1 MTRCLSKS
9 LGAALLLTCPLLATS
24 LSAQAATLDIGI
36 YGEPASLDAA
46 RVTGAVYDND
56 VLGDLFEGL
65 VTLAPDGDYQPGVA
79 KSWSVSDDGLTWT
92 FTLRNDAR
100 WSDGAPVTA
109 EDFVLAFQRALDP
122 AIASVYA
129 NLLYPIKNAAA
140 INRGDAEVASLGAR
154 AVNDHQL
161 EVSLDQPTAYL
172 PTLMAHIIA
181 APVPAH
187 LVRKYGNDWTQIS
200 HIATNGAFMPS
211 RWVSHDH
218 IEAVKNPQFHDA
230 ASVTL
235 DGVNY
240 YLVEDLNTGL
250 SRFRSGD
257 LDVMR
262 DFDASRYQWLK
273 ENLSSS
279 VHLHNQLSTY
289 YYALNN
295 RDGHPTSDVRV
306 REALNLALRRDIITQ
321 KVLQGAANP
330 TSSLVPAGTA
340 HYDVQTMPGMEAPID
355 ARLKKAKTLLKD
367 AGYGPEHPL
376 KLRLRFNSR
385 DDHRRIAVAAAAMWK
400 PLGIDIEMV
409 NAEAN
414 VHYAEIARGDF
425 DIARASWVADFDDA
439 SNFLGILASGN
450 VKNYGG
456 YHSDEFD
463 QLLTQAAAQPDQ
475 NKRQQLLEQ
484 AEHHA
489 LGDYAMAPIYADAAR
504 NLVNPDMTGWEDN
517 AINRHLS
524 RWISLDQ

>member
-1 MTRCLSKS
+1 MKRLVSGCMA
-9 LGAALLLTCPLLATS
+9 AALVWSLPLTVH
-24 LSAQAATLDIGI
+24 AATLDIGI

-79 KSWSVSDDGLTWT
+79 TDWSVSDDGLTWT
-92 FTLRNDAR
+92 FNLREDAR
-100 WSDGAPVTA
+100 WSDGEPVTA

-122 AIASVYA
+122 SIASIYA
-129 NLLYPIKNAAA
+129 NLLYPLDNAAA
-140 INRGDAEVASLGAR
+140 INRGEAELDTLGVHA
-154 AVNDHQL
+154 ANDHRL
-161 EVSLDQPTAYL
+161 EVTLEQPTPYL

-187 LVRKYGNDWTQIS
+187 LVREHGNDWTQLS
-200 HIATNGAFMPS
+200 NIASNGAFMPS

-230 ASVTL
+230 DSVTL

-240 YLVEDLNTGL
+240 HLVEDLNTGL
-250 SRFRSGD
+250 SRFRSGN

-273 ENLSSS
+273 DNLSDA

-295 RDGHPTSDVRV
+295 REGHPTSDVRV
-306 REALNLALRRDIITQ
+306 REALNLALRRDIIVE
-321 KVLQGAANP
+321 KVLQGAANA
-330 TSSLVPAGTA
+330 TSSLVPDGTA
-340 HYDVQTMPGMEAPID
+340 HYEMQTMPGVEGDID
-355 ARLKKAKTLLKD
+355 ARMDRAKTLLKE

-376 KLRLRFNSR
+376 DLRLRFNSR

-400 PLGIDIEMV
+400 PLGINIEMV

-450 VKNYGG
+450 TKNYSG
-456 YHSDEFD
+456 YKSAEFD
-463 QLLTQAAAQPDQ
+463 DLLAQATAEADPDE
-475 NKRQQLLEQ
+475 RRELLEQ
-484 AEHHA
+484 AERQA

-504 NLVNPDMTGWEDN
+504 NLVNPDMSGWEDN

-524 RWISLDQ
+524 RWISINP